1 MKKFLF
7 HFIFTLVLMTSFIA
21 VHAQEV
27 IDGVKFERDPL
38 CGNITTEC
46 CDGRDNQ
53 VGDGQDYG
61 YGAGK
66 GDGKADFYGLIGV
79 KDGKTI
85 IYPADPSCIKPDTA
99 VESADLPIAGT
110 LIPCTNKCSFP
121 DIIKIINNVLNFL
134 ITTVFLPI
142 FILVF
147 IYAGYQYL
155 TARGNASKITSVK
168 KMLMS
173 VVIGLVIVLT
183 AWLVVKVLFQTIG
196 VDQGLL
202 FID

>member
-1 MKKFLF
+1 MKKILIHIFITISILSGFL
-7 HFIFTLVLMTSFIA
+7 I
-21 VHAQEV
+21 VHAQD
-27 IDGVKFERDPL
+27 ITFKRDPL
-38 CGNITTEC
+38 CGDITSTC
-46 CDGRDNQ
+46 CDGIDNQ

-61 YGAGK
+61 FGVGN

-79 KDGKTI
+79 KDGKTV
-85 IYPADPSCIKPDTA
+85 IYPPDPACIKPTS
-99 VESADLPIAGT
+99 EETPDLPIEGK

-121 DIIKIINNVLNFL
+121 DIIKIINNILSFL
-134 ITTVFLPI
+134 ITTVFLPL

-147 IYAGYQYL
+147 MYAGYQYL
-155 TARGNASKITSVK
+155 TAQGNSAKVANVK
-168 KMLMS
+168 KLLMK

-202 FID
+202 FLE